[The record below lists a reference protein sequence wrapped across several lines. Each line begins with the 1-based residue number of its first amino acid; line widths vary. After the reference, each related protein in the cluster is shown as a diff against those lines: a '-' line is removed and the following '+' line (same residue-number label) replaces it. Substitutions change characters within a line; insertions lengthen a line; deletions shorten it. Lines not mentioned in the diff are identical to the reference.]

1 MGENKKKSGNAL
13 NAIEAGFEWFG
24 NLVMRS
30 GELLWGG
37 VKDIRRFHKILL
49 AIPVAIAA
57 VWLAISTAAKLP
69 EHVGISL
76 LETGEFAYMV
86 TREVAVLGP
95 LAVTALCLLL
105 MFCSR
110 RTVYPWLIS
119 IFSLVLPFLLL
130 LTNTFHA

>member
-1 MGENKKKSGNAL
+1 MGENKKKNGNAL
-13 NAIEAGFEWFG
+13 SCIEAGFEWFG
-24 NLVMRS
+24 NLVMRA
-30 GELLWGG
+30 GESLWGG
-37 VKDIRRFHKILL
+37 MKDIHRFHKILL
-49 AIPVAIAA
+49 AVPVAIAA

-69 EHVGISL
+69 EHVGINM

-119 IFSLVLPFLLL
+119 IFSLVLPLLL
-130 LTNTFHA
+130 LVTNIYPA

>member
-1 MGENKKKSGNAL
+1 MGENKKKNGNAL
-13 NAIEAGFEWFG
+13 SGIEAGFEWFD
-24 NLVMRS
+24 NLVMRA
-30 GELLWGG
+30 GESLWGG
-37 VKDIRRFHKILL
+37 MKDIHRFHKILL
-49 AIPVAIAA
+49 AVPVAIAA

-69 EHVGISL
+69 EHVGINM

-119 IFSLVLPFLLL
+119 IFSLVLPLLL
-130 LTNTFHA
+130 LVTNIYPA

>member
-1 MGENKKKSGNAL
+1 MAENKKKNSNAL
-13 NAIEAGFEWFG
+13 SSIESGFEWFG
-24 NLVMRS
+24 NVVMRS
-30 GELLWGG
+30 GELIWGG
-37 VKDIRRFHKILL
+37 MKDFRRFHKILL

-69 EHVGISL
+69 EYVGINM
-76 LETGEFAYMV
+76 LETGEFAYVV
-86 TREVAVLGP
+86 TREIAVLGP

-119 IFSLVLPFLLL
+119 IFSLVLPLLL
-130 LTNTFHA
+130 LVTNLYPA